1 MFIVFKF
8 AYQLWHTMDKADVAA
23 EVANNS
29 ITADDYK
36 TITGEDYVASTS
48 ESAST
53 TATTSESTSATATA
67 SETAS
72 N

>member
-8 AYQLWHTMDKADVAA
+8 AYQLWHTMDKTEVAA

-36 TITGEDYVASTS
+36 TITGEDYVAP
-48 ESAST
+48 
-53 TATTSESTSATATA
+53 TSESTSATATA